1 MGTRPRRFAATPDGK
16 ELWVSAEL
24 SGEVYI
30 IDRHKFE
37 VSGKI
42 EFLPP
47 GMRKTDVT
55 PVGLVLT
62 KDGKTGFVTLGH
74 AAHVAIVDVPSR
86 KVVGY
91 ILVGKRAWGVTLSRD
106 ERTLFVANGLGDDV
120 TIIDVRTRKATISVP
135 VGRVPWGVI
144 PFVLISRGS
153 RQSMTCTILRL
164 PGSIEDDAVVPV
176 NVAIAI
182 EAGAPIGRYR
192 HQIDIRR

>member
-1 MGTRPRRFAATPDGK
+1 MSLRKLAISIHLIDAENGHVLQDVVVGTRPRRFAATPDGK
-16 ELWVSAEL
+16 ELWVSTEL

-86 KVVGY
+86 KVLGY
-91 ILVGKRAWGVTLSRD
+91 ILVGKRAWGITLSRD

-144 PFVLISRGS
+144 I
-153 RQSMTCTILRL
+153 
-164 PGSIEDDAVVPV
+164 DD
-176 NVAIAI
+176 
-182 EAGAPIGRYR
+182 
-192 HQIDIRR
+192 